1 MKVGLVGTGRMGAV
15 HARMLARLPE
25 AEQVLI
31 ADLDTARARA
41 VAHEVGAKA
50 VDTVGDLFATGL
62 NAVVIAA
69 ATPAH
74 DGLVR
79 LAITH
84 EVPVFCEKPLAADLA
99 VTRKLVAD
107 LAATDVPVQVGFQR
121 RFDAGYIAIRDAV
134 RAGEL
139 GWLHTLRACT
149 SDAAPPH
156 ASYLPTS
163 GGIFRDCSVHDFDA
177 IRFVTGRDVVEVYAT
192 GANRG
197 DPCFA
202 EASDVDTG
210 VAVLTLDDGTL
221 AVCTATRYNGAG
233 YDVRL
238 EACGAKGTLV
248 AGLDERAP
256 LTAVPV
262 ADRPRGLPYPGFLER
277 FAAAYEAELRAFL
290 HLAAG
295 KAENPCTVEDS
306 LAAMLVAEA
315 ATESRLTGKPV
326 SIRTQ

>member
-1 MKVGLVGTGRMGAV
+1 MKVGLIGVGRMGMV
-15 HARMLARLPE
+15 HARMLGKLPE

-31 ADLDTARARA
+31 ADLDTARAQAAAAEIGADA
-41 VAHEVGAKA
+41 VA
-50 VDTVGDLFATGL
+50 TVEDLFTSGL
-62 NAVVIAA
+62 DAVVVAA

-79 LAITH
+79 QAVKH
-84 EVPVFCEKPLAADLA
+84 RVPVFCEKPLAADLA
-99 VTRKLVAD
+99 STRALIAD
-107 LAATDVPVQVGFQR
+107 LAGTDIPVQVGFQR
-121 RFDAGYIAIRDAV
+121 RFDPGYLAIRAAF

-149 SDAAPPH
+149 SDASPPH
-156 ASYLPTS
+156 ASFLPSS

-177 IRFVTGRDVVEVYAT
+177 IRFVTGREVVEVYAT

-197 DPCFA
+197 DAFFA

-210 VAVLTLDDGTL
+210 MALLTLDDGTL

-238 EACGAKGTLV
+238 EVCGSKNTLV
-248 AGLDERAP
+248 AGLDARSP
-256 LTAVPV
+256 LTAAPSSGQPN
-262 ADRPRGLPYPGFLER
+262 RQPYPGFLER
-277 FAAAYEAELRAFL
+277 FALAYEAELRAFL
-290 HLAAG
+290 RVAAG
-295 KAENPCTVEDS
+295 EAQSQCTADDS

-315 ATESRLTGKPV
+315 ATESRITGKPV
-326 SIRTQ
+326 AIQAR